1 LRCAIAGIAESAS
14 IAAFTTILEAS
25 GLLFILYVTVPSM
38 EQLPARVAELTP
50 SFEPSSWIGLFGE
63 AFLVFYAYVGFEGMV
78 NLAEK
83 LKAPKRTLPIAIL
96 TALEMATAIYLLPTL
111 TSLLIL
117 SPEQL
122 QN

>member
-14 IAAFTTILEAS
+14 IAVFTTILEAS

-38 EQLPARVAELTP
+38 KQLPARVAELTP